1 MVYVDSPQGL
11 AIITGD
17 DAYIADLNVGAQV
30 PSGYWVDLA
39 DTMAGLRRIAADSQ
53 GIVLPMHDRSV
64 YERYPQ
70 GVG

>member
-1 MVYVDSPQGL
+1 MVYVDTPQGR

-17 DAYIADLNVGAQV
+17 AAYVADLNVSAQI
-30 PSGYWVDLA
+30 PSGYWVDLQDA
-39 DTMAGLRRIAADSQ
+39 MAGLRRIVADDQ

-70 GVG
+70 GVA